1 MNIQYDKSKIES
13 TLKETSIDDSDLS
26 NVVYLVWR
34 IRIPQK
40 ILMRYQNR

>member
-26 NVVYLVWR
+26 NVVYLVED
-34 IRIPQK
+34 PHTAESCK
-40 ILMRYQNR
+40 STYGT

>member
-26 NVVYLVWR
+26 NVVYLVEGSAYR
-34 IRIPQK
+34 RK
-40 ILMRYQNR
+40 F